1 MDMSETTEPTRRT
14 PAVSVMTTITDSL
27 GRTLEVKKLDALAE
41 LDLIEAAG
49 GQNSENSRWMM
60 MATFAACVI
69 TIDGAPYIF
78 PRTRED
84 IRKHMRRVGSE
95 GIQAVIEW
103 LRPDAQDVA
112 APADAEVAATAK
124 N

>member
-1 MDMSETTEPTRRT
+1 MSETTEAPRRQ

-27 GRTLEVKKLDALAE
+27 GRSLEVRKLDALAE

-49 GQNSENSRWMM
+49 GQNAENARWMM

-69 TIDGAPYIF
+69 TIDGVPLIS
-78 PRTRED
+78 PRNRDD

-103 LRPDAQDVA
+103 LRPDAQDVE
-112 APADAEVAATAK
+112 APADAEVAAAAAAK